1 MWEDTFTGVFKFR
14 ARWLVL
20 RSDIPHESLLILTE
34 ARRASGRTNVDQS
47 VSGDSSSEDDPNDV
61 EVFLTS
67 KKEDLELRLVIK
79 PITLS
84 VISKAIAD
92 IPPEWKAKTGPRL
105 THAYDD
111 SKDEFVLLEHS
122 HVILRRARA
131 RQSEAVAIASRADQE
146 QEAARNGK
154 PISKSNGW
162 LLPKGSAF
170 GTRKKGKGPD
180 CKPGGGSGRRRPTTR
195 MLDLDCSEKSES
207 EEAVNAKDVERGA
220 VGNGDGETTD
230 SDMDPI
236 VARTTLGDE
245 KKNTP
250 RKSARQGQSLRTPNR
265 DIEVESRAG
274 IPVAASMPQRR
285 SLAPQTKRHGN
296 RPPRP
301 RRLAMPP
308 MAVVENT
315 GAVTAAKGGPPTAV
329 TFPPTATIAARLART
344 RMAKGARSKSSLNS
358 SPSSS
363 KDSAGN
369 SVREASASG
378 KRKKTTAKAATSD
391 ESEYPPRR
399 TPVGKDY
406 QVDIPELLSADE
418 RKSPAVGTGARMVS
432 RTTNSLSL
440 TRLHVPVGN

>member
-14 ARWLVL
+14 ARWLVF
-20 RSDIPHESLLILTE
+20 RSDLPHESLSILRE
-34 ARRASGRTNVDQS
+34 ARLASERTNVDQS

-67 KKEDLELRLVIK
+67 KTEDLELRRVIK
-79 PITLS
+79 PNTLS
-84 VISKAIAD
+84 VITKATAD
-92 IPPEWKAKTGPRL
+92 IPSDWKGETGPRL
-105 THAYDD
+105 THEYDD

-122 HVILRRARA
+122 QAILRRARA

-146 QEAARNGK
+146 KEAVRNGK
-154 PISKSNGW
+154 PLCKSNGW

-170 GTRKKGKGPD
+170 RTKKKGKGPD
-180 CKPGGGSGRRRPTTR
+180 GKPGSGSGRRRPTTR
-195 MLDLDCSEKSES
+195 MLDLDCSKKSES
-207 EEAVNAKDVERGA
+207 EEAVRTKDVERGA

-245 KKNTP
+245 KQNTP

-265 DIEVESRAG
+265 DPEVDSSAD
-274 IPVAASMPQRR
+274 IAVAAYMPQRR
-285 SLAPQTKRHGN
+285 SLAPENKRQGH

-308 MAVVENT
+308 MAVGET
-315 GAVTAAKGGPPTAV
+315 AWAVTAAKGGAPTAAA
-329 TFPPTATIAARLART
+329 FPPTATIAARLART

-363 KDSAGN
+363 KDAAGN
-369 SVREASASG
+369 SIREASASG
-378 KRKKTTAKAATSD
+378 KRKKTAAKAATSD

-406 QVDIPELLSADE
+406 QVDIPELLSVDE
-418 RKSPAVGTGARMVS
+418 RKSPAAGIGARMVS
-432 RTTNSLSL
+432 RTTDSSSL
-440 TRLHVPVGN
+440 TRRHVPVRI